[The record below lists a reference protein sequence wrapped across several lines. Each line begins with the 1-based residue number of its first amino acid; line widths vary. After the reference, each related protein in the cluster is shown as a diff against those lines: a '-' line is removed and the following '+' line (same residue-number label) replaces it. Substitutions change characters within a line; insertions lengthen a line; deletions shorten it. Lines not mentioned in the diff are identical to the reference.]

1 MTACGAYRCTI
12 ISNGCS
18 LFRAAFTPA
27 QLSPGREPAVARLG
41 KSIIARA
48 SQVLGRPPLED
59 TMIDETSLNRTRKI
73 RARARWDRPRKFQWR
88 SVRPGLR
95 VRVCGFLGLLLLL
108 DCRSSAV
115 SSVRHQPEGK
125 GPWTARALRDDPDD
139 FQFVVV
145 TDRTG
150 GARPGVFE
158 SAMDKTNLL
167 RPELV
172 MSVGDLIEGY
182 TEDRALIDRQWDEFQ
197 AFVDRLDMRFYYVP
211 GNHDMAT
218 AALAQAWQE
227 RFGPAYYSFVHRGVL
242 FLCLNTEDGQ
252 KPGLGDEQ
260 VDALSLA
267 IDQHPEVRW
276 TLLFMHRPL
285 WVAEEGDPQH
295 LQFARIERK
304 LEGRPY
310 TVFAG
315 HFHRYTRHVRNDR
328 RYIVLAT
335 TGGGS
340 RLRGPLFGEFDHVAW
355 VTMTDQGPRVANLML
370 DGIADENV
378 RTASQADI
386 VQKVED
392 GWSLGIGG
400 NLVQADR
407 FAGGQLVLELVNH
420 APMAAEFQLELSGSE
435 RLRPQPPIV
444 TMSIGAGET
453 KRLPLELR
461 VDKPRP
467 LHDLPALTYEW
478 TARFQVEGQP
488 LELHEHATLPLYE
501 PLALVQPPKPM
512 TIDGR
517 LDEWDNFRFEGKQAF
532 HVPKNDPSWKGF
544 EDLDYRF
551 EVAEGPE
558 HLLIAVHVI
567 DDRVLAESNR
577 EPWGQDHIELL
588 IDSREDPARANNR
601 GEFEPGWRRY
611 GWLSLS
617 PADSRGAMAVEPHDR
632 IPADVLIATHRTKS
646 GYSAEV
652 AIPHGVLDRM
662 HGGSPW
668 NAVRLNLI
676 VQDAD
681 DKFGED
687 ATLRWQP
694 GWESKD
700 NQPASGTF
708 IRRAAAARGHSR

>member
-1 MTACGAYRCTI
+1 MTDEAIFI
-12 ISNGCS
+12 IAWQ
-18 LFRAAFTPA
+18 FRAGARRV
-27 QLSPGREPAVARLG
+27 GRVRSAM
-41 KSIIARA
+41 RA
-48 SQVLGRPPLED
+48 GG
-59 TMIDETSLNRTRKI
+59 
-73 RARARWDRPRKFQWR
+73 A
-88 SVRPGLR
+88 PGLT
-95 VRVCGFLGLLLLL
+95 VRLCGLLGLLLLL
-108 DCRSSAV
+108 DCRTPTV

-125 GPWTARALRDDPDD
+125 GPWTARALRDDPED

-150 GARPGVFE
+150 EARPGVFE

-167 RPELV
+167 RPEFV

-182 TEDRALIDRQWDEFQ
+182 TEDRAVIDRQWDEFQ
-197 AFVDRLDMRFYYVP
+197 AFVNRLDMRFYYVP
-211 GNHDMAT
+211 GNHDMST
-218 AALAQAWQE
+218 AELARAWRD

-252 KPGLGDEQ
+252 KPGIGDEQ
-260 VDALSLA
+260 VDAISLA

-285 WVAEEGDPQH
+285 WTADEGDPRRR
-295 LQFARIERK
+295 QFERIERK
-304 LEGRPY
+304 LAGRPY

-370 DGIADENV
+370 DGIADEGV

-386 VQKVED
+386 VQKIED
-392 GWSLGIGG
+392 GWSLRLGG

-407 FAGGQLVLELVNH
+407 FAGGQLALELVNH
-420 APMAAEFQLELSGSE
+420 TPLLAEFQLELSGSE

-444 TMSIGAGET
+444 SMSLDAGET
-453 KRLPLELR
+453 MRLPLELK
-461 VDKPRP
+461 VDEPRS
-467 LHDLPALTYEW
+467 LAELPALRYEW

-488 LELHEHATLPLYE
+488 LELHEQATLPLYE
-501 PLALVQPPKPM
+501 PLALVRLPKPT
-512 TIDGR
+512 TIDGQ
-517 LDEWDNFRFEGKQAF
+517 LDEWDKFRFEGKQAF
-532 HVPKNDPSWKGF
+532 HLPKGNPSWTGF
-544 EDLDYRF
+544 EDLDYQF

-558 HLLIAVHVI
+558 HLLIAVNVV
-567 DDRVLAESNR
+567 DDRVLAEPNR
-577 EPWGQDHIELL
+577 QPWDQDAVELL

-601 GEFEPGWRRY
+601 GEYEPGWLRY

-617 PADSRGAMAVEPHDR
+617 PAQSRETMALEPHDN
-632 IPADVLIATHRTKS
+632 IPAGLLIATHRTKA
-646 GYSAEV
+646 GYSAEIAV
-652 AIPHGVLDRM
+652 PHAVLDRM

-668 NAVRLNLI
+668 NAVRLNLT
-676 VQDAD
+676 VRDAD

-687 ATLRWQP
+687 AALGWQP
-694 GWESKD
+694 GWHSKD

-708 IRRAAAARGHSR
+708 IRGSAVARKMSPSK